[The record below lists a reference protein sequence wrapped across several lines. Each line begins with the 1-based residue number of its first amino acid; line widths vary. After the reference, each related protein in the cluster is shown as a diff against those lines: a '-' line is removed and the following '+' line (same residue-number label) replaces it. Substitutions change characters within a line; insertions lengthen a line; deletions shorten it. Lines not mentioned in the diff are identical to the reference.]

1 MRNKVI
7 YKTVNLNGVKIF
19 YRESGNKNHPTILL
33 FHGFPASSHMY
44 RNLIEELAD
53 EYHIIAPDFPGFGN
67 SDQPHPKEFE
77 YTFDNLANVMND
89 FIENSKIITPLNMK
103 YRSRTEIVSMILEAA
118 NGGATKTRIMYK
130 AFLSYAQLKE
140 YLSVLIENNL
150 IEYLE
155 GIQTYKTTE
164 KGLNLLKMHNEIG
177 ELLQTP
183 IRESRIQ

>member
-1 MRNKVI
+1 
-7 YKTVNLNGVKIF
+7 
-19 YRESGNKNHPTILL
+19 
-33 FHGFPASSHMY
+33 
-44 RNLIEELAD
+44 
-53 EYHIIAPDFPGFGN
+53 
-67 SDQPHPKEFE
+67 
-77 YTFDNLANVMND
+77 
-89 FIENSKIITPLNMK
+89 MK

-118 NGGATKTRIMYK
+118 NGGATKTRIMYR

-164 KGLNLLKMHNEIG
+164 KGFNLLKMHNEIG
-177 ELLQTP
+177 ELLQTS